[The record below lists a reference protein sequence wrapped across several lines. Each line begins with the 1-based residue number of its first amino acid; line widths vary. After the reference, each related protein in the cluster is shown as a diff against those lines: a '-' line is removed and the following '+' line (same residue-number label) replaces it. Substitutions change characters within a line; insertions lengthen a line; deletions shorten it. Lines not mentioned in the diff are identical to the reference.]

1 MNITAEITG
10 ISYEPMLCKDLS
22 EFSINQL
29 DEAMKKGAFV
39 LEVSKNKKVAI
50 SRWTSPKRTRS
61 YPYARV
67 YDTYGFL
74 GKKITIIPF
83 VKDEGARGD
92 RDFIQWDT
100 ISLMSLLDVNVIIAY
115 YNQASIN
122 PRNKDKITEQEF
134 DLNYIEKKVKE
145 ILNYHSSALHWNLAQ
160 IDEMDIIAE
169 RAIEEYNKISKKLN
183 VKMHSS
189 DEIERRIEI
198 LKQGKSFFLE
208 HSRNLAE
215 NAQNREVS
223 TIHKAEL
230 LEANKKSKITIKNYL
245 GGNYFF
251 TVDEAWIDGE
261 YIYLVEGKNTN
272 TGYLTSESDIK
283 DALLTMILFTN
294 LKNVKVGNQEYKPK
308 PVLKLTSKVGFSEA
322 NLSKGQ
328 VELLETLKVEAKE
341 NNFILDVR

>member
-10 ISYEPMLCKDLS
+10 ISYEPMLCEELP
-22 EFSINQL
+22 EFKINQL
-29 DEAMKKGAFV
+29 DKALKKGAFI
-39 LEVSKNKKVAI
+39 LEVSTNKKVAI

-67 YDTYGFL
+67 YDTYGFS

-83 VKDEGARGD
+83 VKDEGVGGD

-115 YNQASIN
+115 YDKASIN
-122 PRNKDKITEQEF
+122 PRDKNKITNQEF

-160 IDEMDIIAE
+160 IDEMDLIAE
-169 RAIEEYNKISKKLN
+169 RTIEEYNKISKKLN
-183 VKMHSS
+183 VKMHNPSG
-189 DEIERRIEI
+189 IEKRISI
-198 LKQGKSFFLE
+198 LKQGKNYFLE
-208 HSRNLAE
+208 HSRNLAKD
-215 NAQNREVS
+215 AQNREVS
-223 TIHKAEL
+223 TTHKAEL

-245 GGNYFF
+245 GGSYFF

-261 YIYLVEGKNTN
+261 YIYLVEGKNT
-272 TGYLTSESDIK
+272 TSGYLTSKNDIK

-308 PVLKLTSKVGFSEA
+308 PVVKLTSKIGFNED
-322 NLSKGQ
+322 NLKKSQ
-328 VELLETLKVEAKE
+328 VKLLETLKTESKQ
-341 NNFILDVR
+341 NNFILDIR